1 MRLLTL
7 SWEYPPRVIGGL
19 ARHVQE
25 LSQAQA
31 RFGHDVHVVTAPH
44 PGEPDTR
51 VDQGVHVHRVQGWDQ
66 PTPDFIS
73 WALQLNVAML
83 TEALRLHQELPFD
96 LVHAHDWMT
105 AHAGI
110 GVKRAAHIP
119 LLATVHATEFGR
131 MRGIHNDTQRFI
143 HQIEWWMNYE
153 SWRSIVCS
161 HYMKRELHDL
171 FQLPLDKIDVI
182 PNGVDSGKFDLQFD
196 PLSFR
201 RLYAA
206 DHDKLILTVGR
217 MVHEKGMGVLLE
229 SVPAL
234 LARVPQ
240 AKLVF
245 CGTGGELDYLRE
257 RAWQLGVAPHVVFT
271 GYIDDKSLH
280 QLFKVADAAVFPSLY
295 EPFGIVALEGMAAPL
310 PTVVTDTGGF
320 SEIVEDGVTGLKVP
334 PNDALALADALARI
348 LHDPGLADHLRRHA
362 KEVVNQRYDWDKI
375 AQQTNQVYQRVRQ
388 EATKWL

>member
-31 RFGHDVHVVTAPH
+31 RLGHEVHVVTAPH
-44 PGEPDTR
+44 PGAEATTNDH
-51 VDQGVHVHRVQGWDQ
+51 GVQVHRVAGWDQ

-73 WALQLNVAML
+73 WALQLNVAL
-83 TEALRLHQELPFD
+83 LAEALSLHQQHPFD
-96 LVHAHDWMT
+96 LIHAHDWMT
-105 AHAGI
+105 AHAAI
-110 GVKRAAHIP
+110 GAKRAAHLP
-119 LLATVHATEFGR
+119 LVATIHATEHGR

-143 HQIEWWMNYE
+143 NQIEWWLNYE
-153 SWRSIVCS
+153 SWRTIVCS
-161 HYMKRELHDL
+161 RYMARELHDL
-171 FQLPLDKIDVI
+171 FQVPGDKLDVI
-182 PNGVDSGKFDLQFD
+182 PNGVDASKFDLDFD
-196 PLSFR
+196 HLTFR

-206 DHDKLILTVGR
+206 DHEKLVLTVGR
-217 MVHEKGMGVLLE
+217 MVHEKGMGVLLQ

-240 AKLVF
+240 AKVVF
-245 CGTGGELDYLRE
+245 CGTGGELDHLRE
-257 RAWQLGVAPHVVFT
+257 RAWQLGVAPHTLFT
-271 GYIDDKSLH
+271 GYIDDRSLH

-310 PTVVTDTGGF
+310 PTVVSDTGGF

-334 PNDALALADALARI
+334 PNDALALADALARV
-348 LHDPGLADHLRRHA
+348 LNSPELADHLKRHA
-362 KEVVNQRYDWDKI
+362 REAISQRYDWEKI

-388 EATKWL
+388 EANHWL